1 MFALAIYDTL
11 TPGSL
16 TGGGDSPAPARSTAE
31 GHVGGIGG
39 IQQKLAAAQ
48 SAGATLFLAPA
59 SNCDEAK
66 GGPYDPD
73 KMRVVKISTLDGAIK
88 AVKAWR
94 KNPDAKLP
102 QC

>member
-16 TGGGDSPAPARSTAE
+16 TGGDDIAGTGAIDGQ

-48 SAGATLFLAPA
+48 HAGAHLFLAPA
-59 SNCDEAK
+59 ENCDEVK
-66 GGPYDPD
+66 GGPYDAD
-73 KMRVVKISTLDGAIK
+73 KMRVVKITTLTGAIS

-94 KNPDAKLP
+94 QDHDAELP
-102 QC
+102 TC